1 MNPVPSVQAILLCE
15 KIIDEAGTGKKSL
28 IGIFT
33 GINAPGVPVQMAMGI
48 YARMTDG
55 EGNYNFRVD
64 LVHLPTDKKV
74 ASAALPPLAVK
85 DRLGPVEVVIQIPQ
99 IVFQEFGKNE
109 FQLFGDDV
117 FLGHTSVDVIQIGG
131 QPDAGH

>member
-33 GINAPGVPVQMAMGI
+33 GINAPGVPVQMSMGI

-55 EGNYNFRVD
+55 EGNYDFRVD

-85 DRLGPVEVVIQIPQ
+85 DRLGPVEVVIQIPL
-99 IVFQEFGKNE
+99 IVFQEFGKYE

-117 FLGHTSVDVIQIGG
+117 FLGHTSVDLVQIGG
-131 QPDAGH
+131 QTDAGN